1 MPVVSNTSPILNLAI
16 VKQLDLLRQ
25 QFAEVM
31 IPPAVSEE
39 LQLDSEAPGVEAVR
53 QALADQWLRVHE
65 LKDVRLA
72 QALMLELD
80 RGEAAA
86 IALALEVSA
95 DSILLDERDGR
106 AKAKALGLQPVGV
119 LGVLL
124 RAKREGKV
132 ESIKDIMQA
141 LKRDAG
147 FFISDDLFAA
157 VLTEANE
164 TE

>member
-25 QFAEVM
+25 QFAEVL

-39 LQLDSEAPGVEAVR
+39 LQPDSEAPGVEAVR
-53 QALADQWLRVHE
+53 QALADQWLQVHE
-65 LKDVRLA
+65 LKDARLA

-86 IALALEVSA
+86 IALALELSA
-95 DSILLDERDGR
+95 DPILLDERDGR

-132 ESIKDIMQA
+132 ESVKNIMQA
-141 LKRDAG
+141 MQRDAG

-157 VLTEANE
+157 ILAEANE
-164 TE
+164 TR